1 MMSTAVVSCG
11 RGLSDGGTSG
21 EAGPVTVT
29 PDSIIAPGGLV
40 YACGDSV
47 VRRDADGRI
56 VALYSI
62 APPSEGVALECGD
75 TLIQAIFNSTCA
87 GVMPEAGFPS
97 QSVVNAAGLSYPV
110 TASPDVDTAF
120 ELWRD
125 FLMTGNSRS
134 EAAAYKMAHGIMLSD
149 ESLRFDAGESLY
161 RGETAAEAVADRTS
175 GMQADEIAANYSL
188 LNNLRHIRLIDII
201 LTVDNAASQER
212 QLMRERRARLVN
224 AVNTRFWMPVQSNY
238 GRLIYGAPAQLLL
251 EEPSVDALS
260 LAVLSEVATPPMR
273 KAMMRKMLPAAD
285 SLMACTVSQSVA
297 VLGTAACRSGNQ
309 NMAYKALSELMVRS
323 CMGEN
328 RQEAA
333 EALQSM
339 VVSGI
344 FGITPTVNGLSFA
357 PLVPSRLTESRR
369 LRGFAYREAVLDI
382 EINGCGDV
390 ISTFAIDGETRGL
403 PLVPPDL
410 RGVHTVTITL
420 VGASEGAYKEP
431 VKAVGYYPVFSTAD
445 SARLYVMNEYIGP
458 VTPTEFASADYP
470 TPMWYNFVYNPVEG
484 CTPRS
489 MSTHLVVAPSD
500 SLSFSVASM
509 SRPGARTL
517 RDKALS
523 RIYSE
528 STRFKNRSIAFDYD
542 APAEGDYLLMITYFN
557 GLGIVN
563 PMRSYVLRTLAVNG
577 KPGGLVVFPQLE
589 PSDWDVGADWQTL
602 RGTTIPATIHLKS
615 GRNRISLD
623 YYAPD
628 DENFDHDANTL
639 IADRIILVNLK
650 H

>member
-1 MMSTAVVSCG
+1 MMSAAVASCG
-11 RGLSDGGTSG
+11 RGLSDGGTLG

-29 PDSIIAPGGLV
+29 PDSIIAPGYIV
-40 YACGDSV
+40 YVGGDSV
-47 VRRDADGRI
+47 VRRAAGGRI
-56 VALYSI
+56 VALYPI
-62 APPSEGVALECGD
+62 APPSEGVVLECGD

-97 QSVVNAAGLSYPV
+97 MPVVNAAGLSYPV
-110 TASPDVDTAF
+110 TASPDVDTTF
-120 ELWRD
+120 GLWRD
-125 FLMTGNSRS
+125 FLLTGNSRS
-134 EAAAYKMAHGIMLSD
+134 ATAAHKMAHGIILSD
-149 ESLRFDAGESLY
+149 ESLRFDAEESLY
-161 RGETAAEAVADRTS
+161 RGETAVEAVADRIS

-201 LTVDNAASQER
+201 LSVDNAALQER
-212 QLMRERRARLVN
+212 QLMQERRSQLVN

-260 LAVLSEVATPPMR
+260 LAVLSDVATPPMR

-285 SLMACTVSQSVA
+285 SLMACAASQSVA

-309 NMAYKALSELMVRS
+309 DMAYKALSELMVRS
-323 CMGEN
+323 CLGESP
-328 RQEAA
+328 QEAA
-333 EALQSM
+333 AALQSM

-357 PLVPSRLTESRR
+357 PLVPSRFAERHR
-369 LRGFAYREAVLDI
+369 LRGFAYRGAVLDI
-382 EINGCGDV
+382 EINGYGDV
-390 ISTFAIDGETRGL
+390 ISTFAIDGETRGM

-410 RGVHTVTITL
+410 RGAHTVTITL
-420 VGASEGAYKEP
+420 VGASESAFAASVP
-431 VKAVGYYPVFSTAD
+431 AVGYYPVFSTAD
-445 SARLYVMNEYIGP
+445 SARLYVMNEYIGS
-458 VTPTEFASADYP
+458 VAPTEFDPADYP
-470 TPMWYNFVYNPVEG
+470 APMWYNLVYNPVEG

-489 MSTHLVVAPSD
+489 MSTHLVLAPSD
-500 SLSFSVASM
+500 SVSFSVASM
-509 SRPGARTL
+509 TRPGARTL
-517 RDKALS
+517 RNKELS

-577 KPGGLVVFPQLE
+577 SPGGLVVFPQLE
-589 PSDWDVGADWQTL
+589 PSDWDVDAHWQTL
-602 RGTTIPATIHLKS
+602 RGTTIPAAIHLKS
-615 GRNRISLD
+615 GNNRISLD